1 MNLNSQLE
9 SLLFAAA
16 SPLKLSD
23 LSKILK
29 REKSEIKEALA
40 SLSDYYQQQDRGF
53 SLINNGDK
61 YQLTTSEKN
70 SKLVAK
76 LLAQEVSG
84 ELTRP
89 SLEALTI
96 IAYKSPVTKIEIEKI
111 RGVNCSLILRNLLIR
126 GLIEEKYDKQ
136 KQVSF
141 YNLSL
146 DFIRHLGI
154 SDCSKLANYEKLN
167 NIDIYN
173 FRKESKE

>member
-1 MNLNSQLE
+1 MSLNSKLE

-16 SPLKLSD
+16 RPLKLSELSSLLKKDKVEIKKD
-23 LSKILK
+23 LSN
-29 REKSEIKEALA
+29 LA
-40 SLSDYYQQQDRGF
+40 DYYKNNQRGF
-53 SLINNGDK
+53 QLINNGDK
-61 YQLTTSEKN
+61 YQLSSSSEN
-70 SKLVAK
+70 SDLVAK
-76 LLAQEVSG
+76 LLAEEVSG
-84 ELTRP
+84 ELSRP

-136 KQVSF
+136 KQVAV
-141 YNLSL
+141 YNVSL

-154 SDCSKLANYEKLN
+154 NNCSDLPNYEKLR

-173 FRKESKE
+173 FRKESLE

>member
-1 MNLNSQLE
+1 MSLNSKLE

-16 SPLKLSD
+16 RPLKLSELSSLLKKDKVEIKKD
-23 LSKILK
+23 LSN
-29 REKSEIKEALA
+29 LA
-40 SLSDYYQQQDRGF
+40 DYYKKNQRGF
-53 SLINNGDK
+53 QLINNGDK
-61 YQLTTSEKN
+61 YQLSSSSEN
-70 SKLVAK
+70 SDLVAK
-76 LLAQEVSG
+76 LLAEEVSG
-84 ELTRP
+84 ELSRP

-136 KQVSF
+136 KQVAV
-141 YNLSL
+141 YNVSL

-154 SDCSKLANYEKLN
+154 NNCSDLPNYEKLR

-173 FRKESKE
+173 FRKESLQ